1 MDVFLRRTACCMVY
15 ILLLCLP
22 AVPCGAQQKSAVT
35 LQAIIDAARSHL
47 PVLAQKKALINSA
60 EAQTRF
66 VRNSFLPSAIV
77 ADEVSVNS
85 DNSLPG
91 SYWSMGIVP
100 STSGGIRATDNL
112 QAATGNIGVLYSQY
126 SLADFGFK
134 KAAIDNAEAN
144 TNLSKTDLAREEY
157 LLTWQIGKLY
167 FNLVKYQYQLEVD
180 SQNVKRYQDVYTVIH
195 AVTASGIKPGADS
208 SLALAELSKTR
219 ITYNQTLGQV
229 KQLQQQLSYLSG
241 LPADDILLR
250 TDSIPTSNGVNNG
263 LNLNNVQN
271 NLNQFVSP
279 ALGAGGFGDSLPSP
293 LLDYYTKQHALYL
306 SAENLVKKSYL
317 PKVFLAGNLWIRGSS
332 IDYNNNYKSLVT
344 GLGYQRLNYM
354 AGITI
359 SYDLFSGL
367 HKKDKLAAA
376 HYQTQATDEA
386 LKQQQLQLKS
396 ISNRA
401 DEAIN
406 TAYKNLQEI
415 PVQIKASQDSY
426 AQKTAQYKAGI
437 INVVDLT
444 NASYVLYRSQT
455 DYVQT
460 LSDWFLAN
468 LDKVAATGNLNLF
481 IQSIK

>member
-1 MDVFLRRTACCMVY
+1 MTVFYRKAAGCIACA
-15 ILLLCLP
+15 ILLCMP
-22 AVPCGAQQKSAVT
+22 VVHCGAQDKGAVT
-35 LQAIIDAARSHL
+35 LQAIIDSARTHL
-47 PVLAQKKALINSA
+47 PVLAQKRALINSA
-60 EAQTRF
+60 DAQTRF
-66 VRNSFLPSAIV
+66 VRNSFLPSAIL

-91 SYWSMGIVP
+91 SYWSMGIIP
-100 STSGGIRATDNL
+100 STSGGIRATDNM

-126 SLADFGFK
+126 DLADFGLK
-134 KAAIDNAEAN
+134 KAAIQNAEAN
-144 TNLSKTDLAREEY
+144 TNLTKSDLAREEY

-167 FNLVKYQYQLEVD
+167 FMLIKNQYQLEVD
-180 SQNVKRYQDVYTVIH
+180 SQNVKRYQDVYKVIH
-195 AVTASGIKPGADS
+195 AVTASGIKAGADS

-229 KQLQQQLSYLSG
+229 RQLQQQLSYLSG
-241 LPADDILLR
+241 IPADNIQLTRDTITLGGN
-250 TDSIPTSNGVNNG
+250 TNASFGFSDA
-263 LNLNNVQN
+263 QN
-271 NLNQFVSP
+271 KLNQFKSAPSGV
-279 ALGAGGFGDSLPSP
+279 GASASTP
-293 LLDYYTKQHALYL
+293 LTDYYEKQRNLYL
-306 SAENLVKKSYL
+306 ATENLVKKSYL
-317 PKVFLAGNLWIRGSS
+317 PRVFLAGNIWVRGSS
-332 IDYNNNYKSLVT
+332 IDYNNNYKSLLT
-344 GLGYQRLNYM
+344 GLGYQRVNYM
-354 AGITI
+354 AGVTI
-359 SYDLFSGL
+359 SYDLFNGV
-367 HKKDKLAAA
+367 HKKDKLAVT
-376 HYQTQATDEA
+376 HYQTLANDEA
-386 LKQQQLQLKS
+386 LQQQKLSLQN

-426 AQKTAQYKAGI
+426 NQKTAQYKAGI
-437 INVVDLT
+437 INLVDLT

>member
-1 MDVFLRRTACCMVY
+1 MTVFYNKTVGCIIY
-15 ILLLCLP
+15 ILLSCIP
-22 AVPCGAQQKSAVT
+22 AVPCGAQATGAVS
-35 LQAIIDAARSHL
+35 LQTIIDSARVHL

-60 EAQTRF
+60 DAQTRF
-66 VRNSFLPSAIV
+66 VRNSFLPSAIL

-91 SYWSMGIVP
+91 SYWSMGIIP
-100 STSGGIRATDNL
+100 STSGGIRSADNL

-126 SLADFGFK
+126 DLADFGLK
-134 KAAIDNAEAN
+134 KAAIQNAEAN

-157 LLTWQIGKLY
+157 LLKWQIGKLY
-167 FNLVKYQYQLEVD
+167 FNLIKNQYQLEVD
-180 SQNVKRYQDVYTVIH
+180 RQNVKRYEDVYKVIQ
-195 AVTASGIKPGADS
+195 AVTLSGIKAGADS

-229 KQLQQQLSYLSG
+229 RQLQQQLSYLSG
-241 LPADDILLR
+241 LAAG
-250 TDSIPTSNGVNNG
+250 SITVDT
-263 LNLNNVQN
+263 
-271 NLNQFVSP
+271 NQTKTYLSSM
-279 ALGAGGFGDSLPSP
+279 AIAGNAFDTTANP
-293 LLDYYTKQHALYL
+293 LTDYYEKQRDLFLA
-306 SAENLVKKSYL
+306 AENLVKKSYL
-317 PKVFLAGNLWIRGSS
+317 PRIFLAGNIWVRGSS
-332 IDYNNNYKSLVT
+332 IDYNNNYKSLAT

-354 AGITI
+354 AGVTI
-359 SYDLFSGL
+359 SYDLFNGL
-367 HKKDKLAAA
+367 HKKDRLAVT
-376 HYQTQATDEA
+376 HYQTLANDEA
-386 LKQQQLQLKS
+386 LQQQKLSLQN

-426 AQKTAQYKAGI
+426 NQKTAQYKAGI
-437 INVVDLT
+437 INLVDLT

-468 LDKVAATGNLNLF
+468 LDKVAATGNLDPF